1 MSTPSAAEAK
11 LKSMIERLHS
21 HVDALFE
28 AVLGSLKG
36 GWKGIH
42 HVVDERLVA
51 IEELR
56 HTIAI
61 ETLLFIARWQPLGRD
76 LARAEGY
83 IRASYDLFR
92 IARYLREI
100 VKLDEAAGPLSEVG
114 VNLNALAKARDMVSK
129 AVKALLSND
138 SKLASEVEAAD
149 REIDRYYEASVREL
163 SREPIPRKAAIEA
176 LFARHVE
183 RIADHA
189 TYIAKLSIGGYL
201 R

>member
-1 MSTPSAAEAK
+1 MATPSAAEAR
-11 LKSMIERLHS
+11 LKSLLERLHS

-28 AVLGSLKG
+28 AVLGSLSG
-36 GWKGIH
+36 GGVEVH
-42 HVVDERLVA
+42 RVVDERLVA
-51 IEELR
+51 VEELR

-100 VKLDEAAGPLSEVG
+100 VKLDKAAGPLGEVG
-114 VNLNALAKARDMVSK
+114 VNINALAKARDMVSK

-138 SKLASEVEAAD
+138 SQLAAEVEAAD
-149 REIDRYYEASVREL
+149 REIDRYYEVSIREL
-163 SREPIPRKAAIEA
+163 SREAIPRRAAIEA

-189 TYIAKLSIGGYL
+189 TYIAKLSISGYL

>member
-11 LKSMIERLHS
+11 LKSLIERLHS

-28 AVLGSLKG
+28 AVLDSLKDG
-36 GWKGIH
+36 EKGVHRI
-42 HVVDERLVA
+42 VDERLVA
-51 IEELR
+51 VEELR

-100 VKLDEAAGPLSEVG
+100 VKLDEAAGPLSKVG
-114 VNLNALAKARDMVSK
+114 VNLNALAKARDMVNK

-138 SKLASEVEAAD
+138 SKLASEVEEAD
-149 REIDRYYEASVREL
+149 REIDQYYESSVREL
-163 SREPIPRKAAIEA
+163 SRESIPRKVAIEA